1 MNFNFPEGEVLLVDK
16 PLGWTSFDVVNY
28 IRSFIRKVYGI
39 KKIKVGHAGTLDPM
53 ATGLLI
59 ICTGKMTKQ
68 IDNFQGM
75 DKVYVGQMQLG
86 ATTPSFDKETEEN
99 QQFDIAH
106 ITEDELKNTA
116 KKFEGEIEQIPPQYS
131 AIKIKGQRAYNL
143 ARKNEDVALKSRK
156 VTIHS
161 FQLLTYDPPL
171 VDFYVKC
178 SKGTYIRSLVR
189 DFGKTLDN
197 GAYLTALKR
206 TQIGDYNLKSAW
218 TLENFKAEVL
228 KQIDQANPLKN

>member
-1 MNFNFPEGEVLLVDK
+1 MNFNFLEGEVLLVDK

-53 ATGLLI
+53 ASGLLI

-68 IDNFQGM
+68 IERFQGM
-75 DKVYVGQMQLG
+75 EKVYVGQMELG
-86 ATTPSFDKETEEN
+86 ATTPSYDTETEVDRH
-99 QQFDIAH
+99 F
-106 ITEDELKNTA
+106 ELTHLNMEMLEAAA

-131 AIKIKGQRAYNL
+131 AIKIKGQRAYDL
-143 ARKNEDVALKSRK
+143 ARKNESVALKSRK

-161 FQLLTYDPPL
+161 FQLVHYDPPML
-171 VDFYVKC
+171 DFYVKC

-189 DFGKTLDN
+189 DFGESLQN
-197 GAYLTALKR
+197 GAYLKILKR
-206 TQIGDYNLKSAW
+206 TQIGEYKLQSAW
-218 TLENFKAEVL
+218 SLEGFKAEVL
-228 KQIDQANPLKN
+228 KQTGTSLPDKN

>member
-16 PLGWTSFDVVNY
+16 PLGWTSFDVVNF

-68 IDNFQGM
+68 IERFQGM
-75 DKVYVGQMQLG
+75 EKVYVGQMELG
-86 ATTPSFDKETEEN
+86 ATTPSFDKETEVD
-99 QQFDIAH
+99 QRFDIGHLTQAML
-106 ITEDELKNTA
+106 DAAAN
-116 KKFEGEIEQIPPQYS
+116 KFEGEIEQVPPQYS

-156 VTIHS
+156 VQIQS
-161 FQLLTYDPPL
+161 FRLIQYEPPVL
-171 VDFYVKC
+171 DFYVRC

-189 DFGKTLDN
+189 DFGKSLKN

-218 TLENFKAEVL
+218 TLEGFKAEVL
-228 KQIDQANPLKN
+228 KQTGTKLSDKN